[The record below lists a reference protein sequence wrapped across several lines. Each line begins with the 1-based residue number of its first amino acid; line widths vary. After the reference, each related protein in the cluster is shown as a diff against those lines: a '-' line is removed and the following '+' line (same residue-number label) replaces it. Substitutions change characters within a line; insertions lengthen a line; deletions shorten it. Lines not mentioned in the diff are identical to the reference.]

1 MPSSDKIHIISQPG
15 KQRELLHAS
24 LKARVINPGLH
35 YGSDEQARKWLS
47 LHKKY
52 SPVATTAD
60 TLKIYKKAFAH
71 AASYITG
78 PYVQVISLGCG
89 GGNKDA
95 ILVQQLQVRKKTA
108 HYVPC
113 DISNALVQEAA
124 MRASRLAQPPRCT
137 PVVCN
142 LDDTADLAVW
152 LKSGRRKF
160 PTDTQRIVLFLGIL
174 PNMETDRV
182 YRCLQ
187 YLLQPEDLL
196 VVSANL
202 APGPDHDK
210 SMRKILSQYDNPET
224 HDWLL
229 VLLDELGISRE
240 AGKLHFE
247 IPGSTHHGEP
257 LQIRVI
263 FRFNRSVRIM
273 VDHVIYHF
281 QKNESLRLF
290 FSNRHTMAL
299 MRKFQTRLGAVPLEE
314 WKNSAGDEG
323 ILSAIV

>member
-1 MPSSDKIHIISQPG
+1 MSSSDKIHIISQPG

-52 SPVATTAD
+52 SPVVTTAD

-71 AASYITG
+71 AASYLTG
-78 PYVQVISLGCG
+78 SYAQVISLGCG

-95 ILVQQLQVRKKTA
+95 ILVQQLQVRKKTV

-124 MRASRLAQPPRCT
+124 MRTSRLAQPPRCT

-152 LKSGRRKF
+152 LKSSYRKF
-160 PTDTQRIVLFLGIL
+160 SSDTQRIFLFLGIL
-174 PNMETDRV
+174 PNMETDRAH
-182 YRCLQ
+182 RCLRH
-187 YLLQPEDLL
+187 LLQPEDFL
-196 VVSANL
+196 VVSVNL

-210 SMRKILSQYDNPET
+210 SMRKILLQYDNPET
-224 HDWLL
+224 RDWLL
-229 VLLDELGISRE
+229 VLLDELDIPRE

-247 IPGSTHHGEP
+247 IPGSPNQGEP

-263 FRFNRSVRIM
+263 FRFNQSVRIM
-273 VDHVIYHF
+273 LDDTIYHF
-281 QKNESLRLF
+281 RKNENLGLF

-323 ILSAIV
+323 ILSSIV